1 VKQPKSLK
9 GLFSLPGFAAEARLL
24 GVFGDRYARIVV
36 LRRRKKRQ
44 CARAVGIDAVDD
56 TTSVRAEFEICRLL
70 VGGSI
75 CSSSVGG
82 STALGV
88 APCS

>member
-1 VKQPKSLK
+1 M
-9 GLFSLPGFAAEARLL
+9 L

-36 LRRRKKRQ
+36 LHRRKNGD
-44 CARAVGIDAVDD
+44 VLVLVSIDAVDD
-56 TTSVRAEFEICRLL
+56 TTSARAGFETCQLL

-75 CSSSVGG
+75 CRSNGGG
-82 STALGV
+82 SIALGV